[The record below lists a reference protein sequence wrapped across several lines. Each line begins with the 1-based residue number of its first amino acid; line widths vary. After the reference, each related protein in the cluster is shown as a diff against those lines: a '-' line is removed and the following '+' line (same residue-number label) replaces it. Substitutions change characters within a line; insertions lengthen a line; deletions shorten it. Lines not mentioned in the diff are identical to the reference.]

1 MKYLIACLL
10 LDILPPTRFFAAK
23 RILLRLLGIVVGPRT
38 RVCGR
43 VKFYGAGK
51 VVIGAD
57 CWIGIG
63 TKFYTSV
70 GADVIIG
77 DRCDIAPEVAFM
89 CGSHTMGNALR
100 RAGTGRAGTIRVG
113 EGCWLG
119 IRATLLGGTEV
130 GKSCVVGASSLLLE
144 KSYPP
149 SSLIVGVPASVT
161 RSLDG

>member
-10 LDILPPTRFFAAK
+10 LNILPPTRFFAAK
-23 RILLRLLGIVVGPRT
+23 RILLRLLGIVVGSGT

-43 VKFYGAGK
+43 VEFYGAGK

-70 GADVIIG
+70 GGDVIIG

-89 CGSHTMGNALR
+89 CGSHMIGNALR
-100 RAGTGRAGTIRVG
+100 RAGDGRAGTIRVG

-119 IRATLLGGTEV
+119 IRATLLGGADV
-130 GKSCVVGASSLLLE
+130 GRSSVVGANSLLL
-144 KSYPP
+144 KKDYPP
-149 SSLIVGVPASVT
+149 SSLIVGVPACVA
-161 RSLDG
+161 RSLEG